1 MHIVF
6 VSGVFGEAVGMLM
19 LAAKDWGGGI
29 TYKTL
34 YAAADG
40 FRYPRL
46 LGSGV
51 RDLFSKKRASTHMES
66 QCFKSTASE
75 GLNAMVFLEY
85 FFAQVA
91 EQFNDPEVTHHVC
104 CFLMLCNIVRAI
116 QRRARGPLDIHHLQY
131 CIDSYL
137 GAFSALYGSERM
149 KPKHHYIVR
158 FSAMPPA
165 PAASRPNMQMRHPTP
180 AWALACKVCNAHAA
194 AQRIS
199 IRLQP
204 EKQREQ
210 IQKNTHKC

>member
-1 MHIVF
+1 MAL
-6 VSGVFGEAVGMLM
+6 GTRAC
-19 LAAKDWGGGI
+19 LAAVFEIFSQKRGHRHTWSRSVSRAQRLKDL
-29 TYKTL
+29 TL
-34 YAAADG
+34 WC
-40 FRYPRL
+40 
-46 LGSGV
+46 SW
-51 RDLFSKKRASTHMES
+51 SI
-66 QCFKSTASE
+66 
-75 GLNAMVFLEY
+75 

-91 EQFNDPEVTHHVC
+91 EQFNDPEVTRHVC
-104 CFLMLCNIVRAI
+104 CFLMLCNIVRVI
-116 QRRARGPLDIHHLQY
+116 QRRARGPLDSHHLQY

-137 GAFSALYGSERM
+137 GAFSALYGSEQM

-210 IQKNTHKC
+210 IQQNTHKCR